1 MNLPP
6 IIQEAPKLILDAIN
20 DINYEAKLDLQVK
33 KFVLCITKDLKK
45 EDKALF
51 KDYRFVEYEDDI
63 HKNIPIETYA
73 WDFLVLD
80 LRERGDRY
88 CYMKEVAPNKHKYHV
103 IAYGHAFELDEID
116 IEYDNALSKFP
127 ERQAKKEDF
136 EMLLML
142 KRIKKPKWYVSL
154 FSCILNFYHKAKN

>member
-20 DINYEAKLDLQVK
+20 DINYEAKLDLPVK

-80 LRERGDRY
+80 LREKSHRY
-88 CYMKEVAPNKHKYHV
+88 TYMKEVAPNKYKYNI
-103 IAYGHAFELDEID
+103 IAYGHAFELDDID
-116 IEYDNALSKFP
+116 IEYDNALAKFP
-127 ERQAKKEDF
+127 ERQAKKIDF

-142 KRIKKPKWYVSL
+142 KRIKAPKWYISL
-154 FSCILNFYHKAKN
+154 FSCILNFYHKTKN